1 MIYVMSQKFLNKHD
15 VKMVK
20 QNEYFIL
27 DGENYAVTG
36 RSVNRVAIATKY
48 NRSHSVGGF
57 CPENR
62 LYTMISKKKRGEDVN
77 KEKYKKEVKKFI
89 KDKTLVAAIAV
100 AFKALIANGYDQPL
114 NIFIVLPNRVY
125 STLSKKI
132 IKRMEKLAEVDFK
145 FIFTQDDIKDDI
157 KRLKKN
163 LNKGQLK
170 QIEKAAKR
178 IEKRYKLKY
187 MITDDDED

>member
-1 MIYVMSQKFLNKHD
+1 MIYVMSQKFLSKYD

-36 RSVNRVAIATKY
+36 RSVNKVAVATKY

-62 LYTMISKKKRGEDVN
+62 LYTMISKKKRGEEIN

-89 KDKTLVAAIAV
+89 KDKALTAAIST
-100 AFKALIANGYDQPL
+100 AFKALNATGYDQPL

-125 STLSKKI
+125 DALSKKI
-132 IKRMEKLAEVDFK
+132 IKRMEKLANVDFK
-145 FIFTQDDIKDDI
+145 FIFTQEDIKDDF

-163 LNKGQLK
+163 LNRDQLK
-170 QIEKAAKR
+170 TIEKSTKR
-178 IEKRYKLKY
+178 IEKKYKLKY
-187 MITDDDED
+187 MVDDDED